1 MARQRKNR
9 IRGLILLTVFSL
21 NTVAGFAC
29 SLGLNMGYNKNHH
42 QHSTSHSHI
51 KADAPKE
58 KHHHE
63 HSPVSSKSK
72 SANSPV
78 SNDDCCTNGVADFIK
93 LDKSVASGTILQP
106 PVFLILFASLF
117 ILPIDNSVSLIDT
130 SMYGS
135 LRRSW
140 NSTDDTDLRIVI
152 QSFQI

>member
-1 MARQRKNR
+1 MTRQRKNS
-9 IRGLILLTVFSL
+9 IKGLILLTVFSL

-42 QHSTSHSHI
+42 QHNTSHSQTEEN
-51 KADAPKE
+51 APKE
-58 KHHHE
+58 KHHE
-63 HSPVSSKSK
+63 HNPLSSQSK
-72 SANSPV
+72 SADSPV
-78 SNDDCCTNGVADFIK
+78 NNDDCCTNGVADFIK
-93 LDKSVASGTILQP
+93 LDKSVASGTVLQL

-130 SMYGS
+130 SLYGS

-140 NSTDDTDLRIVI
+140 HSTDDTDLRIVI